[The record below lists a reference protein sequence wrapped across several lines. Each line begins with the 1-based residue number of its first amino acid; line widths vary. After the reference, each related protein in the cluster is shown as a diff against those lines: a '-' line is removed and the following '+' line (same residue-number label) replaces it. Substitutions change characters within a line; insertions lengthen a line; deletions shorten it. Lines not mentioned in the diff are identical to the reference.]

1 MGERY
6 FQEKEPLQFK
16 KRVYLATI
24 LAAILFFVLIVRLW
38 HLQIMKGSYY
48 GLQSRHNKTRTVK
61 SQAPRGIIYDR
72 NGIKLVINRPGFDLY
87 IIPEDVTDW
96 PGTKS
101 MLNKLTGLTE
111 QTINERLKRASGRPP
126 FRAVKLKE
134 DLSWEETVKIESFNF
149 EMNGVMLDVTP
160 KREYIYGRALSHL
173 IGYLGELNI
182 EELKKLKSSGYDAG
196 DYLGKYG
203 LEKSIEEYLR
213 GTDGFKDLEVDALGR
228 KINVL
233 GWTPPFP
240 GHEVTL
246 TIDIKTQLAAWQAM
260 GANAGAIVALE
271 PKTGRVLAML
281 SSPSFDPNKI
291 SAGITHKDWN
301 SLIRDPLHPMTN
313 RVIQGQYPPAST
325 FKPIVAASGLTEK
338 VIQTNTLIDSGPVFR
353 FAGRGYRD
361 WKEAGH
367 GIINYKRAIIESSDT
382 FFYQLGLL
390 LGVDTLAKHS
400 KSFGLGSATGINL
413 GGEKPGLVP
422 SSAWKKRVKKERW
435 YQGETISIA
444 VGQGFML
451 ATPIQMAS
459 AFAAI
464 ANGGTVYR
472 PSFVEKITDSNG
484 EVLKSFTPEIKG
496 RVDIPAHILKL
507 IRNAMRGVVTDKAG
521 TARTLRDKT
530 LKIAGKTGTAQVAH
544 MVERERDLEKIKY
557 KLRDHAWFVGFAPY
571 DDPKI
576 VVAVLV
582 EHGGFGARAAA
593 PIAKKVIKAYL
604 TNREGLQKAPSPPPS
619 AASPSGHR
627 ADLFPGDRP

>member
-38 HLQIMKGSYY
+38 HLQIMKGSFY

-111 QTINERLKRASGRPP
+111 DTINKRLKRASGRPP

-182 EELKKLKSSGYDAG
+182 EELKRLHSKGYDAG

-203 LEKSIEEYLR
+203 LEKSIEEHLR

-260 GANAGAIVALE
+260 GSNAGAVVALE
-271 PKTGRVLAML
+271 PKTGRILAML

-301 SLIRDPLHPMTN
+301 NLLKNPLHPLTN
-313 RVIQGQYPPAST
+313 KVIQGQYPPAST
-325 FKPIVAASGLTEK
+325 FKPLVAASGLADKAIKPE
-338 VIQTNTLIDSGPVFR
+338 TLIESGPAFH
-353 FAGRGYRD
+353 FAGRSYRD
-361 WKEAGH
+361 WKAEGH

-390 LGVDTLAKHS
+390 LGVNTLAKHS
-400 KSFGLGSATGINL
+400 RSFGLGSPTGIRL
-413 GGEKPGLVP
+413 DGEKSGLVP
-422 SSAWKKRVKKERW
+422 DSEWKKRVKKERW
-435 YQGETISIA
+435 YQGETISVA

-464 ANGGTVYR
+464 ANGGTLYR
-472 PSFVEKITDSNG
+472 PAVIEQVT
-484 EVLKSFTPEIKG
+484 TPEGKVLQDFKPEISG
-496 RVDIPAHILKL
+496 RVDISAGILKK
-507 IRNAMRGVVTDKAG
+507 IRMALRAVVTDKDG
-521 TARTLRDKT
+521 TARLLSSNR

-544 MVERERDLEKIKY
+544 MIERERDLEKIQY

-571 DDPKI
+571 DDPQI
-576 VVAVLV
+576 VIAVLV
-582 EHGGFGARAAA
+582 EHGGFGASSAA
-593 PIAKKVIKAYL
+593 PIAKKIFKAYL
-604 TNREGLQKAPSPPPS
+604 TNRTGLHRAPAAPPS
-619 AASPSGHR
+619 AVAPDKKSDKLIPRG
-627 ADLFPGDRP
+627 RP